1 MKNSLNKTGLSMSQ
15 AQSISNLCNQK
26 ALEIANTIAGIN
38 NATKIVSIDG
48 ENYESLVGKPIPAN
62 IVDLIMEKAKLHACQ
77 AFLMENIKAKA
88 NLLNTLR
95 VKSFVTTLEVPQ
107 EPTYVTP
114 VLEKVVDE
122 AWGKDQLSIS
132 EIAELLEKE
141 AYASHIGQF
150 IHKGCPLDK
159 LRVELPT
166 IKTLE
171 FLNVVEGKKTPVKVT
186 IHHTSGELLEIH
198 TKFAQLHREYE
209 SRVNYF
215 KAKISNLVTL
225 ENARIAQA
233 NADSQ
238 NKAIAENNTLRTKYR
253 EEYSLYNETLQTQR
267 HEFEKIRQEEI
278 KEAAALRISVNVIF
292 QDTIDSFLKTL
303 PEGEE

>member
-1 MKNSLNKTGLSMSQ
+1 MKNSLNKTGLSLSQ

-26 ALEIANTIAGIN
+26 ALEIANTLTGIN
-38 NATKIVSIDG
+38 NATKTVTIEGTV
-48 ENYESLVGKPIPAN
+48 YESLVGKKIPTN
-62 IVDLIMEKAKLHACQ
+62 VIELIMEKAKLHACQ

-88 NLLNTLR
+88 TLLNTLKN
-95 VKSFVTTLEVPQ
+95 KSLTHTLESPKL
-107 EPTYVTP
+107 PTLINPIVIP
-114 VLEKVVDE
+114 VVDE

-132 EIAELLEKE
+132 EITELLEKE

-150 IHKGCPLDK
+150 IHKGGVLDK

-171 FLNVVEGKKTPVKVT
+171 FLNVVEGKKTPVKVVV
-186 IHHTSGELLEIH
+186 HHTPGELLEIH

-225 ENARIAQA
+225 ENARIAQL
-233 NADSQ
+233 NADASK
-238 NKAIAENNTLRTKYR
+238 KASEENNVLRTKYR
-253 EEYSLYNETLQTQR
+253 DDYAVYSEALQTLS
-267 HEFEKIRQEEI
+267 HEFEKARQKEI
-278 KEAAALRISVNVIF
+278 EEAAALRISVDARF
-292 QDTIDSFLKTL
+292 QDVVDSFLATL
-303 PEGEE
+303 PKGE

>member
-1 MKNSLNKTGLSMSQ
+1 MSQ

-26 ALEIANTIAGIN
+26 SLEISNTLNGIN
-38 NATKIVSIDG
+38 NATKKVKID
-48 ENYESLVGKPIPAN
+48 EEEYESVVGKPIPSN
-62 IVDLIMEKAKLHACQ
+62 VVELILEKAQLHACQ
-77 AFLMENIKAKA
+77 AFLMENIKAKTS
-88 NLLNTLR
+88 LLQTLK
-95 VKSFVTTLEVPQ
+95 VKGFVTTLEAPK

-114 VLEKVVDE
+114 VLEKTVDE
-122 AWGKDQLSIS
+122 YWGKDQLSIS

-150 IHKGCPLDK
+150 IHKGGVLDK
-159 LRVELPT
+159 LRVELPN

-171 FLNVVEGKKTPVKVT
+171 FLSVEEGKKTPVKVT
-186 IHHTSGELLEIH
+186 IHHTPEELLGYH

-215 KAKISNLVTL
+215 KAKINNLVTL

-238 NKAIAENNTLRTKYR
+238 HKAIAENNTLRTKYR
-253 EEYSLYNETLQTQR
+253 EEYALYNETLQVQH
-267 HEFEKIRQEEI
+267 HEFEKTRQEEI
-278 KEAAALRISVNVIF
+278 KEAAALRISVDARF
-292 QDTIDSFLKTL
+292 QEVVDSFLKTL
-303 PEGEE
+303 PEGE